1 LWSSGA
7 DALGHLYENG
17 LGVKQDFAEAA
28 EWYRRAADQGGP
40 ESQNNPGVLCTTGQG
55 VPQDYMEAVRL
66 YGLAATQDDLEATT
80 NLAFMYA
87 NGDIGRRDYVRAY
100 VWFDLAA
107 EEIRK
112 AAPVRDDLAKQMT
125 PAQLIEARRFAAQK
139 RKELPGKEGRLQ

>member
-1 LWSSGA
+1 
-7 DALGHLYENG
+7 
-17 LGVKQDFAEAA
+17 
-28 EWYRRAADQGGP
+28 
-40 ESQNNPGVLCTTGQG
+40 
-55 VPQDYMEAVRL
+55 MEAVRL